1 MRHFHTLC
9 VVDNRGVVYP
19 LRPIVVMR
27 FSEETNSNTHTVKGT
42 LKTAWEKLLARL
54 PRNKDHFKIEREK
67 KIREKMTETFNQ
79 LPKPVIKEE
88 NQDSS
93 TGKNEEADEQNSL
106 NEKIL
111 LKREERP
118 PKRLTRAAMQRYLEN
133 PIHTTL
139 VINHAKVAQKSYG
152 NEKRF
157 FCPPPCVYLHGKG
170 WRNKQI
176 EIETQLRSKIDR
188 SKSSQSYDNGE
199 VHAFI
204 GIGSISQ
211 EMQKL
216 NLEGKHFCAAKT
228 LYISDS
234 DKRKHFT
241 LNVKMFYGNG
251 EYLKV
256 TSVSTIQFR
265 GVSRNVRVED
275 DQGYFETI

>member
-1 MRHFHTLC
+1 
-9 VVDNRGVVYP
+9 
-19 LRPIVVMR
+19 
-27 FSEETNSNTHTVKGT
+27 
-42 LKTAWEKLLARL
+42 
-54 PRNKDHFKIEREK
+54 
-67 KIREKMTETFNQ
+67 MTETFNQ